1 MGLLG
6 ITLGRADYT
15 SPGGGVA
22 TGAGVTGFA
31 LFVSDGCLTGPPV
44 SAAYSAAL
52 LSAYFTTTGPPS
64 FYACFLA
71 SSVYFLSTKSYLK
84 SPTSSFFTLPS
95 PVDSLYFTV

>member
-31 LFVSDGCLTGPPV
+31 LFVSDGCLEGPP
-44 SAAYSAAL
+44 SAAYSDAL
-52 LSAYFTTTGPPS
+52 LSAFFITTGPPS
-64 FYACFLA
+64 FYAYFLA